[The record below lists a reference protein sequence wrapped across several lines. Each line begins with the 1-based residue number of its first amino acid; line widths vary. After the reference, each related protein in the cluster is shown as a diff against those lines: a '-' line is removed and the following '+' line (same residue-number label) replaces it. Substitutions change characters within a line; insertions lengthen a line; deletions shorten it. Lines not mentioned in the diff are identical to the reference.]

1 MAAVTTNEADL
12 VAAPGA
18 GWRSPAVMLV
28 LVAPL
33 IGEVLNG
40 ATRLSYIFVFV
51 PQVMVWGCG
60 ALLVR
65 EVVHRWNGGW
75 ISILMLGLALATAV
89 ELLIL
94 QTSLAPIP
102 WLELMSIP
110 AYGRAWGVNW
120 PWLWFMLAYEA
131 VWIVLVPILITQL
144 VYPKRREDAWL
155 SDRGLALTAFVF
167 ALGSLGLWVLWTQI
181 AVPTAFKVPK
191 YWPPVSTL
199 VIGLFSTAAIVVAA
213 YALRTLKESPG
224 VRLRRVPPPW
234 QVGAGAML
242 LALPWWAL
250 IVLVFVPT
258 LSLPLWVPL
267 AAGALWAAG
276 AFVVIRGWSNASAW
290 NDRHRWSLAFGAL
303 VACMLAGYLGSH
315 TWPAIDLAAK
325 AVLNVAAVERMIALA
340 RIVWRRT

>member
-1 MAAVTTNEADL
+1 MAAVMTKEADL
-12 VAAPGA
+12 AAAPRA
-18 GWRSPAVMLV
+18 RWRSPAVML
-28 LVAPL
+28 LFIAPL

-51 PQVMVWGCG
+51 PQLMVWGCG

-75 ISILMLGLALATAV
+75 LSILMLGLALATAV

-110 AYGRAWGVNW
+110 AYGRVWGVNW
-120 PWLWFMLAYEA
+120 PWLWFMLGYEA
-131 VWIVLVPILITQL
+131 VWIVLVPILITEL
-144 VYPKRREDAWL
+144 VYPERREDAWL
-155 SDRGLALTAFVF
+155 SGRGLALTAIVF

-199 VIGLFSTAAIVVAA
+199 FIGLISTAGIVLAA
-213 YALRTLKESPG
+213 YALRTRKESAG
-224 VRLRRVPPPW
+224 VHSRRVPPPW

-242 LALPWWAL
+242 LALPWWAH

-258 LSLPLWVPL
+258 LSIPLWVPL
-267 AAGALWAAG
+267 AGGTAWARR
-276 AFVVIRGWSNASAW
+276 AFASVHRWSNPSGW

-315 TWPAIDLAAK
+315 TWPTIDLVAK
-325 AVLNVAAVERMIALA
+325 ALMNVAAVERMIALA
-340 RIVWRRT
+340 RVVWRRT

>member
-1 MAAVTTNEADL
+1 MAAVMTNEADL
-12 VAAPGA
+12 PVAPRAR
-18 GWRSPAVMLV
+18 WRSPAVML
-28 LVAPL
+28 LLIAPL

-51 PQVMVWGCG
+51 PQLMVWGCG

-75 ISILMLGLALATAV
+75 LSILMLGLALATAV

-110 AYGRAWGVNW
+110 AYGRVWGVNW
-120 PWLWFMLAYEA
+120 PWLWFMLGYEA
-131 VWIVLVPILITQL
+131 VWIVLVPILITEL
-144 VYPKRREDAWL
+144 VYPKRRDDAWL
-155 SDRGLALTAFVF
+155 SGRGLALTAIVF

-199 VIGLFSTAAIVVAA
+199 FIGLTFTAGIVLAA
-213 YALRTLKESPG
+213 YALRTRRGSADVH
-224 VRLRRVPPPW
+224 VRRAPPPW
-234 QVGAGAML
+234 QVAAGAML

-258 LSLPLWVPL
+258 LSIPLWVPL
-267 AAGALWAAG
+267 AGGAVWASG
-276 AFVVIRGWSNASAW
+276 AIAIVQRWSNASGW

-315 TWPAIDLAAK
+315 TWPPIDLVAK
-325 AVLNVAAVERMIALA
+325 VLLNVAAVERMIALA
-340 RIVWRRT
+340 RVVWRRT